1 MLSLVNLIIMFLH
14 TVLFLYQEKKFMTSL
29 RQYQVPLH
37 KYMAMIDLQVHIHS
51 IFSEFVTHIESGPE
65 TVEVLVCE
73 AASCH

>member
-1 MLSLVNLIIMFLH
+1 
-14 TVLFLYQEKKFMTSL
+14 MTSL